1 MFCRKCGTEY
11 EGNFCPNC
19 GESSEPIKKSTQETP
34 APAATVP
41 PIKKKKGH
49 GCLTAILIFIGFS
62 AIVGISANLSASKSS
77 TGAKSSTNESS
88 VASDAFSKDD
98 AKDIDEESWGNVEVA
113 IKANNEIV
121 NNFDKAFTGEISL
134 VDYYDYCKEASKVLG
149 GNSTKFP
156 KSNNEGADTYI
167 KSCQQYVV
175 QVQIL
180 SDSIIRYVDKTET
193 KNLSDVKSN
202 IEQCSKLATIVAQNR
217 GIFLGSNGFTDE
229 EIKALV
235 EAVSIE

>member
-19 GESSEPIKKSTQETP
+19 GESSEPIKKSTQEIP

-49 GCLTAILIFIGFS
+49 GCLTAILIFIGLS
-62 AIVGISANLSASKSS
+62 AIVGISANLSSSKSS
-77 TGAKSSTNESS
+77 TGVESS
-88 VASDAFSKDD
+88 ANEAAASDTFSKED
-98 AKDIDEESWGNVEVA
+98 AQDIDEKSWSGVEIA

-121 NNFDKAFTGEISL
+121 NNLDKAFTGEVSL

-149 GNSTKFP
+149 GNSTQFP
-156 KSNNEGADTYI
+156 KSDNEGADTYI
-167 KSCQQYVV
+167 KSCQQYVI

-180 SDSIIRYVDKTET
+180 SDSVIRYIDKTET

-202 IEQCSKLATIVAQNR
+202 IEQCSKLATMVAQNR

-235 EAVSIE
+235 EAVSVE